1 MRDRDSFYGPSEYEQ
16 REDREAFLREV
27 GAGGYDEES
36 REERRNRLGAKY
48 QCRECGYVGEA
59 RTHCA
64 DCGSRYVTPT
74 ASNVSTTTTT
84 EVVVVI

>member
-1 MRDRDSFYGPSEYEQ
+1 MTEKKNPTS
-16 REDREAFLREV
+16 
-27 GAGGYDEES
+27 
-36 REERRNRLGAKY
+36 LGAKY

-74 ASNVSTTTTT
+74 ASNASTTTTT
-84 EVVVVI
+84 EVVVI